1 MKVFL
6 KNQKIE
12 YIRGSPYH
20 PQSQGAVEGFNRT
33 IQNFLYLSK
42 DMNLDEFNLNNSVYD
57 FCMYYNNR
65 IHSTTRFKSQ
75 EVIKKWDDEFTL
87 SIYNNIVDA
96 RRKSKIDKFIEG
108 QIVRISN
115 YLKISRDG
123 KYVMYYKAKILAKNI
138 KKEIFQM
145 KGKKEFM
152 QINSYHK
159 WNE

>member
-42 DMNLDEFNLNNSVYD
+42 DMNLNNSVYD

-65 IHSTTRFKSQ
+65 IHSTTRFKP
-75 EVIKKWDDEFTL
+75 
-87 SIYNNIVDA
+87 
-96 RRKSKIDKFIEG
+96 
-108 QIVRISN
+108 
-115 YLKISRDG
+115 
-123 KYVMYYKAKILAKNI
+123 
-138 KKEIFQM
+138 
-145 KGKKEFM
+145 
-152 QINSYHK
+152 
-159 WNE
+159 